1 MLVSEANMQRS
12 KGREGSSGRYRDCWG
27 VVPDPEDR
35 KNEAMGDGWEQIKM
49 RLHRISILTLTR
61 SSGVPA
67 VGGGIWPH
75 NVKARRLKK
84 LLWAGT
90 VGTVLSS

>member
-1 MLVSEANMQRS
+1 MGDIGAV
-12 KGREGSSGRYRDCWG
+12 RELSQT
-27 VVPDPEDR
+27 PKTE
-35 KNEAMGDGWEQIKM
+35 KNETLGDEDDGWVQMKM

-61 SSGVPA
+61 SSRVPA
-67 VGGGIWPH
+67 VGGGIWSH

-84 LLWAGT
+84 LLWAGM